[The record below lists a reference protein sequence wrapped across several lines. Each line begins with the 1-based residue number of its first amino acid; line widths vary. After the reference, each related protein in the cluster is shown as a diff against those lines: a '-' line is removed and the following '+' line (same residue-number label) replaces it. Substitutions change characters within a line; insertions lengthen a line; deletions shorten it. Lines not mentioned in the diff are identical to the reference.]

1 MATLACQDKRFED
14 IAAVLLDKDGTLADS
29 HGFLHK
35 LAVARSQYLE
45 QQVPGTGQQLMAAF
59 GCDVTT
65 CNASGLMAVGTRYEN
80 EIAAATY
87 VAAHGQ
93 TWGEALAI
101 AQQAFAAADQ
111 QFSRKAIAT
120 PPYANIVPMLE
131 QLAYHGV
138 KLGVLSGDTTPNVQ
152 DFVDCYDLT
161 HLVSWCAGSEKAPR
175 KPDPQMLW
183 QACQQLQVL
192 PEQSL
197 VMGDSVLDR
206 QLAYQGQAQ
215 AFISVT
221 WGGSAAI
228 DGADAIAQC
237 PKDLQVFLG

>member
-1 MATLACQDKRFED
+1 MATLTCQGKRFEH
-14 IAAVLLDKDGTLADS
+14 IAAVLFDKDGTLADS

-35 LAVARSQYLE
+35 LAIARSQYLE
-45 QQVPGTGQQLMAAF
+45 QHVPGTGSSLMAAF
-59 GCDVTT
+59 GCDTTT
-65 CNASGLMAVGTRYEN
+65 CNTSGLMAVGTRYEN

-87 VAAHGQ
+87 VAAQ
-93 TWGEALAI
+93 SKAWGEALVI
-101 AQQAFAAADQ
+101 AQQAFIAADQ
-111 QFSRKAIAT
+111 QFRRKAIAT
-120 PPYANIVPMLE
+120 PPYADIVPMLE
-131 QLAYHGV
+131 QLARHGV
-138 KLGVLSGDTTPNVQ
+138 RLAVLSGDTTPNVQ

-161 HLVSWCAGSEKAPR
+161 HLVSWCAGSEKMPR

-192 PEQSL
+192 PEHSL
-197 VMGDSVLDR
+197 VIGDSILDR
-206 QLAYQGQAQ
+206 QLAHQGQAQ

-237 PKDLQVFLG
+237 PKD